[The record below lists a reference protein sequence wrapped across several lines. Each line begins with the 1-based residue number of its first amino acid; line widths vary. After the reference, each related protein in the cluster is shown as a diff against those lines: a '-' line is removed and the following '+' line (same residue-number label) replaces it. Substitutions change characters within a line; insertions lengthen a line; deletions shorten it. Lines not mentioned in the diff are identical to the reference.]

1 MPSEMIKIK
10 LLFFTLFYLLFIPVF
25 GQLIDTRA
33 SIKTKNLYRNLIRLS
48 GKKVLFGH
56 QDDLAYGVGWK
67 YQNGRSD
74 IKELS
79 GEYPA
84 VFGWDVSGLETGH
97 TQNIDGVPFEKM
109 KQYIKKA
116 YDLGTVNTLSW
127 HMDNPLNGK
136 NSWDTSSTAVKSILP
151 KGSAHSLYKSWLD
164 KFSVFV
170 RSLKGTDGKAIPI
183 LFRPFH
189 ENGGGWFWWGA
200 KSCTAQE
207 YKDLWRFTVE
217 YLRDKKQLHNLIYVF
232 NPCDFK
238 TEDQYL
244 ERYPGDG
251 FVDILSFDSYQ
262 YGGAGKGESFAQ
274 DIAQSLSI
282 QNKIAKRHRKLS
294 AIAETGF
301 VEIPDANWWT
311 NVFAKAIQENKPS
324 YVLFWRNA
332 GYREKEKDNH
342 YYVPYPGQVSAPDFL
357 EFIRNN
363 KILLQKGL
371 KKSDIY
377 N

>member
-1 MPSEMIKIK
+1 MIKKI
-10 LLFFTLFYLLFIPVF
+10 LPCFLFFCLPFVTVF
-25 GQLIDTRA
+25 GQLIDGKA
-33 SIKTKNLYRNLIRLS
+33 SLQTKNLYKNLAKLS
-48 GKKVLFGH
+48 GAKVLFGH

-74 IKELS
+74 IKDLT

-84 VFGWDVSGLETGH
+84 VFGWDISGLETN
-97 TQNIDGVPFEKM
+97 QKENIDGVPFDKM

-116 YDLGTVNTLSW
+116 YDLGTINTLSW
-127 HMDNPLNGK
+127 HMDNPISGK
-136 NSWDTSSTAVKSILP
+136 NSWDTSSIAVKSILP
-151 KGSAHSLYKSWLD
+151 SGSKHLLYKSWLD

-170 RSLKGTDGKAIPI
+170 KSLRGTDGKAIPI

-200 KSCTAQE
+200 KSCTPQE
-207 YKDLWRFTVE
+207 YKALWQFTIS

-232 NPCDFK
+232 NPCGFK
-238 TEDQYL
+238 TEEQYL
-244 ERYPGDG
+244 ERYPGNNY
-251 FVDILSFDSYQ
+251 VDVLSFDYYQ
-262 YGGAGKGESFAQ
+262 YGEVEKGESFAQ
-274 DIAQSLSI
+274 DVAKNLAI
-282 QNKIAKRHRKLS
+282 QNKIARRSKKIS
-294 AIAETGF
+294 ALAETGY

-342 YYVPYPGQVSAPDFL
+342 YYAPYPGQISAPDFL
-357 EFIRNN
+357 EFIKGNN
-363 KILLQKGL
+363 ILLQKGL
-371 KKSDIY
+371 KKYSVY